1 MDNISLLPFFKLNFK
16 QIHLEHFH
24 MSNSLNQDQNPYFV
38 GPDLGPNCLKI
49 LSADDKSLFSN
60 SALYLSRPT
69 LKRERSIILYVQVL
83 DYQNLFTLFCLQKNQ
98 LSTFYPQPQCYF
110 NNSAYGLYL

>member
-1 MDNISLLPFFKLNFK
+1 
-16 QIHLEHFH
+16 

-69 LKRERSIILYVQVL
+69 LKRERSIILYVQAL
-83 DYQNLFTLFCLQKNQ
+83 DYQNFLH
-98 LSTFYPQPQCYF
+98 YF
-110 NNSAYGLYL
+110 ASRRTSLVPFIYSRSAISGLYL